1 MFCVTAGRIYV
12 FRNQALV
19 TNINASGNDFITAS
33 SITGAMLDKLRFAQ
47 SADTMIWCMKIFRLR
62 NLCAAPITT
71 SGR

>member
-33 SITGAMLDKLRFAQ
+33 SITGAMLDKLR
-47 SADTMIWCMKIFRLR
+47 LR
-62 NLCAAPITT
+62 KAPTP
-71 SGR
+71 